1 MSSQS
6 QSTDLPTGDLSGLV
20 LGEYQLLR
28 RLGQGGMAFV
38 YLALQKSLQRKVAL
52 KVLKADLAEDETYV
66 KRFEREAQ
74 AAAKLT
80 QGNIVQIY
88 EVGHLSLIH
97 I

>member
-6 QSTDLPTGDLSGLV
+6 ESTNLATGDLSGLV

-28 RLGQGGMAFV
+28 RLGQGGMSFV

-52 KVLKADLAEDETYV
+52 KILKSELAGDDSYV
-66 KRFEREAQ
+66 KRFERDA
-74 AAAKLT
+74 
-80 QGNIVQIY
+80 
-88 EVGHLSLIH
+88 LSLIH